1 MNSRVTLAANERPAI
16 NDVCASELRE
26 LLDELAKISMDT
38 SLPPSPGLIELGAA
52 WRSGQLRVA
61 SSGGDLPLIDLRAV
75 GAEVQAAAA
84 EADLVLLEGMG
95 RGIETNLEAKLKVN
109 CLNLGMIK
117 HSEVAELLGAK
128 NFDCVC
134 RFKPGV
140 ASQKVMSQQVSSN
153 MELKE

>member
-84 EADLVLLEGMG
+84 EADLVLLEGKSFYWCP
-95 RGIETNLEAKLKVN
+95 LV
-109 CLNLGMIK
+109 
-117 HSEVAELLGAK
+117 LLGSYFLECA
-128 NFDCVC
+128 
-134 RFKPGV
+134 
-140 ASQKVMSQQVSSN
+140 QKS
-153 MELKE
+153 LR